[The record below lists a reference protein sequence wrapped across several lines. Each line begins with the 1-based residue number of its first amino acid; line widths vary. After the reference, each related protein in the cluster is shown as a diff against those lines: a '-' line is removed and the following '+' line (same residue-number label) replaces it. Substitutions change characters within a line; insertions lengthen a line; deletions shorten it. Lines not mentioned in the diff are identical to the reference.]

1 MLTNSAN
8 DEIVKRVRTKA
19 FNNDKFSGCSQAVLG
34 ALQEEFG
41 IGNTESFKS
50 ATVLSG
56 GGAHRGETCGAL
68 IGGLMAIGLLI
79 GREKMEDED
88 TFFKTCDACQDL
100 IERFKEELQ
109 KHFRFKKK
117 LESTLCRDVQERIYG
132 RPFNFVDEKERQAFL
147 DAGGHT
153 EKGCLT
159 TCGIGAEVAA
169 QELLKLKE
177 MNT

>member
-1 MLTNSAN
+1 MSVN
-8 DEIVKRVRTKA
+8 DEIIKRARTKA
-19 FNNDKFSGCSQAVLG
+19 FNNDIYSGCSQAVLG

-41 IGNTESFKS
+41 IGDLESFKS

-56 GGAHRGETCGAL
+56 GGAYRGETCGAL
-68 IGGLMAIGLLI
+68 IGGLMAMGLLI
-79 GREKMEDED
+79 GREKMEDEP
-88 TFFKTCDACQDL
+88 TFYNACDACQDL

-109 KHFRFKKK
+109 KQFGFKRK
-117 LESTLCRDVQERIYG
+117 LESTLCRDIQERIYG
-132 RPFNFVDEKERQAFL
+132 RSFNFVDEQEQQAFL

-159 TCGIGAEVAA
+159 TCAIGAEVAA

-177 MNT
+177 R